1 MPTDTLAHVVMC
13 NNVLFHLHPDTAE
26 KITQNLARRVALYGV
41 LSLGANPA
49 QVKME
54 ANTGMVYLD

>member
-1 MPTDTLAHVVMC
+1 MC